1 MGILTAALLV
11 EMKIDVTLI
20 DINQARLD
28 AAKAFIPVCQPA
40 INYLF
45 YDVT

>member
-20 DINQARLD
+20 DINPSRLETAR
-28 AAKAFIPVCQPA
+28 AFIPVIVFFPLCFQ
-40 INYLF
+40 
-45 YDVT
+45 